1 MYTDMLITFSVLGL
15 ATGLFIHGKIR
26 SDLVAIGALLILVI
40 TDIITPTEALA
51 GFSNSVVVM
60 IAGLFIV
67 GAGIFNTGLAK
78 MMGNQLLKFGRKDEG
93 RLLVIIMVTVGVFSA
108 FMSNTGTVAVL
119 LPVVMSMAVS
129 LKTSPAKFLI
139 PLAFAS
145 SLGGVLTMIGTPPNL
160 VVNDLLK
167 EHGYE
172 PLHFFGF
179 TPIGLVAF
187 ITGIIF
193 MAWIGKRMLPNHE
206 HIQQHRYDEHTG
218 QELVGIYNINHLLY
232 LIEVPNTSSIIGK
245 SLIELDLTGR
255 FDVTV
260 ISIERKETDGLQL
273 FSNGSHV
280 VVPKT
285 HTTFQ
290 PGDRVLV
297 FGQAKALID
306 AYDLHDLTERTEV
319 KERFLSREFG
329 LTEILIAPQSEFKNK
344 TLRDLHFRK
353 KYRCNVLAI
362 NRSGHYILKDAAK
375 QRLRP
380 GDALLV
386 YGKWDDMEILS
397 EMIHDVVV
405 VGNVSQKAT
414 SAIAKGKAPIAAAIM
429 LMMLTLMTFEWL
441 DPVVS
446 VLLATF
452 LMIITGCVRST
463 NDAYR
468 AINWESVLLIAAM
481 LPVATALEKTGG
493 VLVVSETI
501 IKILGDYGPYAVLAG
516 FYVLT
521 MTLSQFISNTATAVL
536 FAPIAM
542 ATAVSLGVSPYP
554 FVIAVAISASMA
566 FMTPVA
572 SPTNAL
578 VMNAGGYTFKDFVKT
593 GLVLQLVLTVVM
605 IIAIP
610 FFFPF

>member
-1 MYTDMLITFSVLGL
+1 MNTDMLTTFLTLGI
-15 ATGLFIHGKIR
+15 ATAFFIHGKIR
-26 SDLVAIGALLILVI
+26 SDLIAIGALLVLII
-40 TDIITPTEALA
+40 ADIITPNEALS

-78 MMGNQLLKFGRKDEG
+78 MLGNQLLKLGGNHEG

-129 LKTSPAKFLI
+129 LKTSPSKLLI

-160 VVNDLLK
+160 VVNGLLK

-179 TPIGLVAF
+179 TPVGLVAF
-187 ITGIIF
+187 ITGILF
-193 MAWIGKRMLPNHE
+193 MTWIGQRMLPNHQ
-206 HIQQHRYDEHTG
+206 HMQQQMNEEQTG

-232 LIEVPNTSSIIGK
+232 LIEVPDTSPIIGK
-245 SLIELDLTGR
+245 SLIGLDLTGR

-260 ISIERKETDGLQL
+260 ISFERKESDGLQL
-273 FSNGSHV
+273 FGNGAHV

-290 PGDRVLV
+290 AGDQVLV
-297 FGQAKALID
+297 FGQAEAMIKEYGLRDI
-306 AYDLHDLTERTEV
+306 TERTEV

-329 LTEILIAPQSEFKNK
+329 LTEILIAPQSKFKNK
-344 TLRDLHFRK
+344 TLRDIHFRK
-353 KYRCNVLAI
+353 KYRCNVLAL
-362 NRSGHYILKDAAK
+362 NLNGYYILKDAAK
-375 QRLRP
+375 QCLRP

-386 YGKWDDMEILS
+386 YGKWDDMEMLS
-397 EMIHDVVV
+397 EMIDDVVV
-405 VGNVSQKAT
+405 VGKVSQKAT
-414 SAIAKGKAPIAAAIM
+414 TAIARGKAPIAGAIM
-429 LMMLTLMTFEWL
+429 LLMLLLMTFEWL
-441 DPVVS
+441 DPVVT
-446 VLLATF
+446 VLLSAF
-452 LMIITGCVRST
+452 LMIVTGCVRST
-463 NDAYR
+463 SDAYR
-468 AINWESVLLIAAM
+468 TINWESVFLIAAM
-481 LPVATALEKTGG
+481 LPMATALEKTGG
-493 VLVVSETI
+493 VLVVSEALLN
-501 IKILGDYGPYAVLAG
+501 ILGDYGPYAVLTG
-516 FYVLT
+516 FYLLT

-542 ATAVSLGVSPYP
+542 TTAVSLGVSPYP

-566 FMTPVA
+566 FATPVA

-578 VMNAGGYTFKDFVKT
+578 VMNAGGYTFKDFAKIGV
-593 GLVLQLVLTVVM
+593 VLQLVLTVVM